1 MKSSAPIVGTL
12 YTWNFLNRS
21 SRFPYR
27 TFMKSINS
35 IVSNRIIR
43 KLVWNIHLRWTA
55 VCCQR
60 IKAKN
65 ISIEYGDTVK
75 LLNEGLQRNNNN
87 NESLW
92 WHRQLQLLCFTCSRF
107 ISLTKAGGRNPW
119 KAFSVWFFWLS
130 SSWTFS
136 TSCLEKTWTFNE
148 ILPGRQGSHPYHW

>member
-43 KLVWNIHLRWTA
+43 KLVWNIHLRWAA

-65 ISIEYGDTVK
+65 ISIEYGHTVK

-87 NESLW
+87 NESL
-92 WHRQLQLLCFTCSRF
+92 
-107 ISLTKAGGRNPW
+107 
-119 KAFSVWFFWLS
+119 
-130 SSWTFS
+130 
-136 TSCLEKTWTFNE
+136 
-148 ILPGRQGSHPYHW
+148 